1 MQAED
6 LGLDETSLVTY
17 RRYKEAREYGLT
29 LAEARLFAESERDV
43 GELRKLQAL
52 GCPPDIAAKVLL

>member
-6 LGLDETSLVTY
+6 LHLEEAALVIY

-29 LAEARLFAESERDV
+29 KLEARLFADSERDV
-43 GELRKLQAL
+43 GELRRLREM
-52 GCPPDIAAKVLL
+52 GCPPDIAARILI